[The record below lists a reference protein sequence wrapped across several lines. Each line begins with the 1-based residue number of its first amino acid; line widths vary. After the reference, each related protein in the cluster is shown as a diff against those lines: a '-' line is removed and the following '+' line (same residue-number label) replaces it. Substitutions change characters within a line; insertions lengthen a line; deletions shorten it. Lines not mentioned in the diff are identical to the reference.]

1 MDLRWL
7 GIATQPT
14 APFDSLGRGAKN
26 PPSRFEVWEGRLYR
40 ELQAKLNAQQQ
51 N

>member
-1 MDLRWL
+1 MAWYCN
-7 GIATQPT
+7 T
-14 APFDSLGRGAKN
+14 ANRPVRLAWQRPKN